1 MNIPLNIDWQQILL
15 HLLNF
20 VILAGGLYF
29 LLYKP
34 VKNFM
39 NKRTSYYEAMDAE
52 AKAKVPSAQKLEEEY
67 KTRLTNAEEE
77 IREKKASAVKEAEK
91 AADAVIAEAKAKG
104 NKIISDA
111 QTAAKQE
118 KDKILQDANAEIEAM
133 VSSAI
138 DKVLVSA
145 KENSFDDFLDSVQ
158 EE

>member
-52 AKAKVPSAQKLEEEY
+52 AKAKVTNAQKLEEEY